1 MKYPRETIAQVLSA
15 VDIVDIIGARISLK
29 PSGTDRYKALSPF
42 TNEKTPSFMVSRD
55 RQTFHCFSSGRG
67 GDAIAFLMEFEGL
80 TFSEAL
86 RKLADGAGIRLGNPT
101 EQDDREEYLRA
112 QLLELGKFTADFYRR
127 ALLDGHLGA
136 PGRAYLERRALR
148 PETVARFGLGYAQDQ
163 WTGLY
168 DAAVR
173 RQFKE
178 NVLEA
183 SGLFRRGERGDRGM
197 YDFFRHRLIFPI
209 KDVSGNVVAF
219 GGRDLGDSPAKYIN
233 SPETQVYKKGRV
245 LYGLHESRD
254 AMRREK
260 SAILVEGYFDLLRC
274 FDSGVENVVA
284 TCGTALTEQQ
294 AALIRRYVPEVV
306 LVFDGDAAGVKAAL
320 RGSGILTAA
329 GLRVRALTLPD
340 NKDPDDYVRDAGV
353 DAFRGLLRDAPDF
366 VSFYVA
372 MSHERTGTVE
382 GRTEIARELFQMV
395 RHVDDRLRAE
405 EYLKIIARALGI
417 QEWSCKREFERAQKE
432 EHERPAAVTQTA
444 AATAQAAPAAPHRD
458 ELEFLAA
465 LASGTALR
473 ARVAEELDG
482 LELPETP
489 LAAVL
494 ALLLDPSRSD
504 LTLIAHDLE
513 DPAARTLWCAAAAQD
528 APEPERAAD
537 LATRITNTLK
547 RRILKDEAARL
558 QEEIRRAARDQ
569 DSPALNDLLR
579 KCNVVRERLDKI
591 PAA

>member
-1 MKYPRETIAQVLSA
+1 MKYPRETIAQVLGA

-86 RKLADGAGIRLGNPT
+86 RKLADGTGIRLGNPT
-101 EQDDREEYLRA
+101 EQDDREEYLRS

-127 ALLDGHLGA
+127 ALLDGHLGVA
-136 PGRAYLERRALR
+136 GRAYLEKRALR

-178 NVLEA
+178 NVLES
-183 SGLFRRGERGDRGM
+183 SGLFRRGDRGDRGM

-260 SAILVEGYFDLLRC
+260 SAVLVEGYFDLLRC

-353 DAFRGLLRDAPDF
+353 DAFRRLLRDAPDF

-372 MSHERTGTVE
+372 MSHERTGSVE

-405 EYLKIIARALGI
+405 EYLKIIAKALGI
-417 QEWSCKREFERAQKE
+417 QDWSCKREFERAQKE
-432 EHERPAAVTQTA
+432 ERERPT
-444 AATAQAAPAAPHRD
+444 APAAADAAGGGATPGVPHKD

-465 LASGTALR
+465 LSARAALR
-473 ARVAEELDG
+473 LQVARTLEG
-482 LELPETP
+482 LELPATP

-494 ALLLDPSRSD
+494 GHLLDPSRD
-504 LTLIAHDLE
+504 DFKMLAHDLE
-513 DPAARTLWCAAAAQD
+513 DPSARTLWCAAAAQD
-528 APEPERAAD
+528 APDEDRAAD

-547 RRILKDEAARL
+547 RRVLEGEAARL
-558 QEEIRRAARDQ
+558 QEDIRRVSQDQ
-569 DSPALNDLLR
+569 DRNTLTELLR
-579 KCNVVRERLDKI
+579 KFSMVRERLDKI